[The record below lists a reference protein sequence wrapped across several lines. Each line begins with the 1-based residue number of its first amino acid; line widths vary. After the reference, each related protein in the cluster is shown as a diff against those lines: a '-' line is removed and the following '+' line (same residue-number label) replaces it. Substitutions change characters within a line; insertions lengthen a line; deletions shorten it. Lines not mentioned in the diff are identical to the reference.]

1 MATIKNISTENLLGE
16 LDISGEH
23 YSCLNSNP
31 VNSDKDYMLYWLQGS
46 QRVSD
51 NKALSLAG
59 KLANRLDKP
68 LVVAFLF
75 MPDYPGSNFRHF
87 NFMYEGIRETLEE
100 LQAAGAA
107 VQVEV
112 GKRNEFFKRIS
123 EKASL
128 ILTDQGF
135 LQEPRNWRKELGE
148 IARTAVIEI
157 ASNTV
162 VPVETASQKEEY
174 AAYTIRKKINSFRDK
189 FLKIWEFPE
198 LNHSGKKYTRIPDNF
213 SCRDKFLASLNI
225 PAVTPELRVSIKGGY
240 AAAKKQLESFT
251 SKGLKQYDKSNDP
264 DLNIQS
270 GLSPYLH
277 FGNISP
283 REIAL
288 EVINSS
294 SRQEVKEEFL
304 EELIVRRELSHNFIY
319 YNHDYNKFPDC
330 LPEWATTTLKEH
342 SQDERDYDYSPEEFE
357 QAETHDKYWNAAQLE
372 LIYTGNMHNYMRM
385 YWGKKILEWSAGPEV
400 AFTTALYLNNRYALD
415 GRDPNSYA
423 GVAWCFGK
431 HDRAWQERPIYGKV
445 RYMNRRGLE
454 RKFKMEDY
462 LERIKKLTPEK
473 NIAGD

>member
-1 MATIKNISTENLLGE
+1 MAAINKISAENLLAD
-16 LDISGEH
+16 LDISDDH
-23 YSCLNSNP
+23 YRCLNSKP
-31 VNSDKDYMLYWLQGS
+31 VDSNKDYLLYWLQNS

-59 KLANRLDKP
+59 KLANRLNKP

-75 MPDYPGSNFRHF
+75 MPDFPGSNFRHF

-100 LQAAGAA
+100 LQAAGAG
-107 VQVEV
+107 VQVEI
-112 GKRNEFFKRIS
+112 GKRNEFFKGIS
-123 EKASL
+123 ERASL

-135 LQEPRNWRKELGE
+135 LQEPKNWRKELGE
-148 IARTAVIEI
+148 VSRTAVIEI

-162 VPVETASQKEEY
+162 VPVETASKKEEY
-174 AAYTIRKKINSFRDK
+174 AAYTIRKKINSLRDR
-189 FLKIWEFPE
+189 FLEIWEFPE
-198 LNHSGKKYTRIPDNF
+198 LNHSGEKYTGLPENF
-213 SCRDKFLASLNI
+213 SSRNKFLISLNL
-225 PAVTPELRVSIKGGY
+225 PEVAPELKVVKKGGY
-240 AAAKKQLESFT
+240 TAAKEQLVNFAA
-251 SKGLKQYDKSNDP
+251 GDLKRYDQRNDP

-283 REIAL
+283 REVAL
-288 EVINSS
+288 KVINSS
-294 SRQEVKEEFL
+294 SRKEVKEEFL
-304 EELIVRRELSHNFIY
+304 EELIVRRELSYNFVY
-319 YNHDYNKFPDC
+319 YNKNYNKFPDC
-330 LPEWATTTLKEH
+330 LPEWAATTLKEH
-342 SQDERDYDYSPEEFE
+342 SQDERDYCYSSEEFE

-372 LIYTGNMHNYMRM
+372 LIYTGNVHNYMRM
-385 YWGKKILEWSAGPEV
+385 YWGKKILEWSTGPES
-400 AFTTALYLNNRYALD
+400 AFTTALFLNNRYALD

-462 LERIKKLTPEK
+462 LERINKLTPKK
-473 NIAGD
+473 NFAGD

>member
-1 MATIKNISTENLLGE
+1 MATIKKISAENLLGE
-16 LDISGEH
+16 LDISSEH
-23 YSCLNSNP
+23 YSCLNSKA
-31 VNSDKDYMLYWLQGS
+31 VNSDKDYILYWLQSS

-51 NKALSLAG
+51 NKALTLAG
-59 KLANRLDKP
+59 KLANSLKKP
-68 LVVAFLF
+68 LVVGFLF

-87 NFMYEGIRETLEE
+87 NFMYEGIRESLEE
-100 LQAAGAA
+100 LQAAGAGIK
-107 VQVEV
+107 VGF
-112 GKRNEFFKRIS
+112 GKRNEFFKSIS
-123 EKASL
+123 EKAGL
-128 ILTDQGF
+128 ILTDQAF
-135 LQEPRNWRKELGE
+135 LQEPRNWRKKLGE
-148 IARTAVIEI
+148 IADTAVIEI

-162 VPVETASQKEEY
+162 VPVTAASQKEEY
-174 AAYTIRKKINSFRDK
+174 AAYTIRKKINSLRDK
-189 FLKIWEFPE
+189 FLEIWEFPE

-213 SCRDKFLASLNI
+213 SSRDKFLASLNL
-225 PAVTPELRVSIKGGY
+225 PEVTPELKAEKKGGY
-240 AAAKKQLESFT
+240 TAAKEQLMSF
-251 SKGLKQYDKSNDP
+251 SDRKLKRYDQRNDP

-288 EVINSS
+288 KVINST

-304 EELIVRRELSHNFIY
+304 EELIVRRELSYNFVY
-319 YNHDYNKFPDC
+319 YNKNYNKFPDC
-330 LPEWATTTLKEH
+330 LPEWAATTLKKH
-342 SQDERDYDYSPEEFE
+342 SQDERDYCYSPEEFE

-385 YWGKKILEWSAGPEV
+385 YWGKKILEWSTGPEP

-423 GVAWCFGK
+423 GIAWCFGK

-454 RKFKMEDY
+454 RKFKMQDY
-462 LERIKKLTPEK
+462 LERINKLTPEK